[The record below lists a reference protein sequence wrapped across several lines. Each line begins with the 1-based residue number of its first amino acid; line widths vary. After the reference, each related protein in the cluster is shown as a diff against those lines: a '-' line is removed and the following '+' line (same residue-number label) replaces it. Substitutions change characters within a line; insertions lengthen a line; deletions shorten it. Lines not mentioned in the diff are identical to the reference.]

1 MLNLLK
7 KLLSILPVA
16 DKQRLIILF
25 FLMGIAAAF
34 EVVGISIILTF
45 ISALSNP
52 EQIIEVVSRLPLLSN
67 LSITSVFDILLFGS
81 IALILVFLVKTAYL
95 LFFYYIQSRFVN
107 NKFKNIATSLFSHY
121 MKAPYEFHL
130 GNNTATLIRNI
141 TIETNII
148 LSQILIPLIS
158 IFMEGILILA
168 IVVFLFLME
177 PVITSLALLI
187 LGGTGGLLILSLKN
201 LERNFGKDAQLARRE
216 MIQKTNE
223 GLGGVK
229 EILVLGREDWFVR
242 KFKAATISLA
252 RAATFS
258 QVSKQAFKPVIE
270 TVAVIG
276 MLSIALIYLWQGR
289 EVDSIIPT
297 LVLFGVATF
306 QLMPSLVKLT
316 SQYNKLRYYGHA
328 LTPIHNDLMS
338 LSSQGSI
345 SDSKSTSPVTF
356 EKNIELKKVSFTY
369 PGNQK
374 PILNGVNL
382 KIEKGSIVGF
392 VGGSGEGK
400 TTIVDIILGLF
411 VPDSGS
417 VLIDGKDIQDN
428 LASWQKHL
436 GYIPQFIFLADD
448 TIKNNIAFGIDEADI
463 NEDQINV
470 AIALAQLES
479 FITELPQGLDTV
491 VGERG
496 VRLSGGQRQRIGIAR
511 ALYHDPQVLIMDE
524 ATSSLDTHTER
535 GVIKSIEKL
544 KGDRTI
550 LVIAHRLSTVKNCDN
565 LYYVK
570 NGKIADQGTY
580 ADLLENNKTFQSMV
594 QEPE

>member
-1 MLNLLK
+1 M
-7 KLLSILPVA
+7 
-16 DKQRLIILF
+16 
-25 FLMGIAAAF
+25 
-34 EVVGISIILTF
+34 
-45 ISALSNP
+45 
-52 EQIIEVVSRLPLLSN
+52 
-67 LSITSVFDILLFGS
+67 
-81 IALILVFLVKTAYL
+81 
-95 LFFYYIQSRFVN
+95 
-107 NKFKNIATSLFSHY
+107 
-121 MKAPYEFHL
+121 
-130 GNNTATLIRNI
+130 
-141 TIETNII
+141 
-148 LSQILIPLIS
+148 
-158 IFMEGILILA
+158 
-168 IVVFLFLME
+168 
-177 PVITSLALLI
+177 
-187 LGGTGGLLILSLKN
+187 
-201 LERNFGKDAQLARRE
+201 
-216 MIQKTNE
+216 
-223 GLGGVK
+223 
-229 EILVLGREDWFVR
+229 
-242 KFKAATISLA
+242 
-252 RAATFS
+252 
-258 QVSKQAFKPVIE
+258 
-270 TVAVIG
+270 
-276 MLSIALIYLWQGR
+276 
-289 EVDSIIPT
+289 
-297 LVLFGVATF
+297 
-306 QLMPSLVKLT
+306 
-316 SQYNKLRYYGHA
+316 
-328 LTPIHNDLMS
+328 
-338 LSSQGSI
+338 
-345 SDSKSTSPVTF
+345 
-356 EKNIELKKVSFTY
+356 
-369 PGNQK
+369 
-374 PILNGVNL
+374 
-382 KIEKGSIVGF
+382 
-392 VGGSGEGK
+392 
-400 TTIVDIILGLF
+400 DIILGLF